1 MKMNNGSSI
10 ESEESFNLFEDNN
23 FLSNLPNVTEN
34 DPVINVVQIQTKKN
48 ENCILTEKEILF
60 QEELNTIIPS
70 RTNKIELITPFL
82 VIKSLRK
89 SFRKFHKKNKNK
101 FY

>member
-1 MKMNNGSSI
+1 MKMNNGSSF

-48 ENCILTEKEILF
+48 ENCILTEK
-60 QEELNTIIPS
+60 
-70 RTNKIELITPFL
+70 
-82 VIKSLRK
+82 
-89 SFRKFHKKNKNK
+89 KFYFKKN
-101 FY
+101 